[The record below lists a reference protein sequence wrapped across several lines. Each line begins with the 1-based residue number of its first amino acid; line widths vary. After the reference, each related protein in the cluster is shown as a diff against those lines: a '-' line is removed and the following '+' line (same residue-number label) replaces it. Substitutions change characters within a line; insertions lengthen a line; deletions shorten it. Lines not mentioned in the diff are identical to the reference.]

1 MTGDI
6 DEKEIKV
13 NHEKIPAWL
22 GYIGDHTM
30 QLYRDSHKPL
40 QAALLTNQY
49 SMESRSFLAQVTFFS
64 ENLQND
70 EVMDQKMSIFDRDD
84 IIIFVS

>member
-22 GYIGDHTM
+22 GYIGDYTM

-49 SMESRSFLAQVTFFS
+49 SMESRSFFCSGDVFFLKTF
-64 ENLQND
+64 
-70 EVMDQKMSIFDRDD
+70 KMMESWTKKCPFFDRD
-84 IIIFVS
+84 

>member
-22 GYIGDHTM
+22 GYIGDYTM

-49 SMESRSFLAQVTFFS
+49 SMESRSFFGSGDVFFS

-70 EVMDQKMSIFDRDD
+70 GVMDQKMSIF
-84 IIIFVS
+84 